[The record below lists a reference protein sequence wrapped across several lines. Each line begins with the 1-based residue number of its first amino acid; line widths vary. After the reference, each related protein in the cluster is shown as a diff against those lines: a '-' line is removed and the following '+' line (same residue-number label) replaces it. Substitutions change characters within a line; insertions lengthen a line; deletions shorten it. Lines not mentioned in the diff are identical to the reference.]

1 MDDIGDVEL
10 MRRVRGGDHG
20 AFESI
25 VDRYRGPL
33 VNYLTHMT
41 ANRERA
47 EDFAQEAF
55 VRLYEVSGRYE
66 ERGKLAPYLFRIA
79 TNLVRS
85 DARRSLRW
93 RTLVPM
99 LPSNGNGVGP
109 GRALIEDE
117 LRAKV
122 GDAIAALPLPFRAPL
137 VLREME
143 EWSYQEIAAAL
154 SCDEGTIKSRIHR
167 ARQKLKEHL
176 APYWNGGLSHD

>member
-1 MDDIGDVEL
+1 
-10 MRRVRGGDHG
+10 
-20 AFESI
+20 
-25 VDRYRGPL
+25 
-33 VNYLTHMT
+33 
-41 ANRERA
+41 
-47 EDFAQEAF
+47 
-55 VRLYEVSGRYE
+55 
-66 ERGKLAPYLFRIA
+66 
-79 TNLVRS
+79 
-85 DARRSLRW
+85 
-93 RTLVPM
+93 M